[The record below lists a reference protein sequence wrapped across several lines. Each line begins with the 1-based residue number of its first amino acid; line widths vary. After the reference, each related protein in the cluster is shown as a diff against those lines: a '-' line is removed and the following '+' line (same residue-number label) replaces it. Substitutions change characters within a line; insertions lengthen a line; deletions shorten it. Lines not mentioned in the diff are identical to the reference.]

1 MFEAVACRNN
11 RIFKGYFGCR
21 FFISKEFVTDGA
33 GVIFNVS
40 VLGAGCLDAFDMF
53 EGVTECGNSHI
64 FICYFVFSFFIGKQS
79 SADIAFVMSNISFL
93 GAGRVFCF
101 YSLYRVRIAQDFAV
115 IDYLADNFVIR
126 AAVDNQNSV
135 FADGYCL
142 VCVIFLETFYCDRA
156 AVNLNGSG

>member
-21 FFISKEFVTDGA
+21 FFICKELVADGA

-40 VLGAGCLDAFDMF
+40 VLGAGCFLAFDMF
-53 EGVTECGNSHI
+53 EAVACRNNRI
-64 FICYFVFSFFIGKQS
+64 FKGYFGFSFFIGKQS